1 MCHILIL
8 NYIPSDDNIKILLKE
23 IINETTI
30 LELLESKK
38 EVVMLEK
45 ERINEDMIHL
55 VLNNYSF
62 NNVFSNVFYMY
73 LDENRI
79 ANLNFLSFFENLKVL
94 HASTVHII

>member
-45 ERINEDMIHL
+45 ERISEDMIHL

-73 LDENRI
+73 LD
-79 ANLNFLSFFENLKVL
+79 
-94 HASTVHII
+94 

>member
-79 ANLNFLSFFENLKVL
+79 ANLDFLSFFENLKVL
-94 HASTVHII
+94 HASNVYII

>member
-79 ANLNFLSFFENLKVL
+79 ANLDFLSFFENLKVL
-94 HASTVHII
+94 HASTLDII